1 MSTYARPATPTTT
14 TSTATPTAAP
24 TTTSGAGVDSAARPS
39 GRPVAGVLLAAY
51 LLSIAYTIW
60 SSATGVAPAAFSV
73 SSPGAW
79 AAYAVGLAVTA
90 LALKDGRA
98 ARLVVTGWLVLS
110 IAVALFV
117 YPQAFTPAHQTA
129 FGFVENDLYTGLL
142 LVALDRQLRRRR

>member
-1 MSTYARPATPTTT
+1 MTTYA
-14 TSTATPTAAP
+14 PTASPVA
-24 TTTSGAGVDSAARPS
+24 TTPGIRTA
-39 GRPVAGVLLAAY
+39 GRPVAVVMLAAY

-90 LALKDGRA
+90 LALRDGRA
-98 ARLVVTGWLVLS
+98 ARGVVTGWLVLS
-110 IAVALFV
+110 IVIGLLV
-117 YPQAFTPAHQTA
+117 YPQAFTPEHQTA

-142 LVALDRQLRRRR
+142 LVALDRHLHRRR